1 MTNKKK
7 LTFVFTDSGLGGL
20 SIMAD
25 FASGLEQKAKNLM
38 CEEIEV
44 IFFNAL
50 PESGQGY
57 NRMEKM
63 HDKINTFNNALEWIK
78 GHYKP
83 DAIAIAC
90 NTLSAIYPLT
100 PFAETD
106 SSTFEIISSG
116 RSQIRNHRKENP
128 AQPVFVLATP
138 TTLASNAYKMDDLF
152 IFQVSGENLASL
164 IEFDHTSPEIKEVTR
179 RIFRHI
185 ENYLGEGPQKEI
197 SLFLGC
203 THYGYIEQT
212 LQQVAKDFK
221 FSIATILNPNTAF
234 TNELVNFLNPLIT
247 EEMQKQ
253 IKINLRIESQAKI
266 EPSEIESI
274 SQLVKGQSEEITTL
288 LKKYTRLPH
297 IF

>member
-1 MTNKKK
+1 
-7 LTFVFTDSGLGGL
+7 
-20 SIMAD
+20 MAD
-25 FASGLEQKAKNLM
+25 FVKEIEQKATNLL
-38 CEEIEV
+38 CEEMEI

-63 HDKINTFNNALEWIK
+63 QDKIDTFNNALAWIG

-83 DAIAIAC
+83 DALAIAC

-100 PFAETD
+100 PFAKTD

-116 RSQIRNHRKENP
+116 RSQIEARRKENP
-128 AQPVFVLATP
+128 AQPIFVLATP

-152 IFQVSGENLASL
+152 VFEVSGENLASL

-185 ENYLGEGPQKEI
+185 ENYLGERPQKEV

-212 LQQVAKDFK
+212 LRQVAKDFK

-234 TNELVNFLNPLIT
+234 TNELLHFLNPLLAEGT
-247 EEMQKQ
+247 QKK
-253 IKINLRIESQAKI
+253 IKVNLRIESQAKI
-266 EPSEIESI
+266 EPSEIKSI
-274 SQLVKGQSEEITTL
+274 SQLVKGQSEEITAL